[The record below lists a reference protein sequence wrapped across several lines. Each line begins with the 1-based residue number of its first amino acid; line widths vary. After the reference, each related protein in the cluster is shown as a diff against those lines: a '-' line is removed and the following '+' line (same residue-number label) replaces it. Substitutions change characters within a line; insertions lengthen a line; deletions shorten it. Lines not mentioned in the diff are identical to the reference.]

1 MAEKRVSSFFRTAL
15 TIARK
20 DLAVEW
26 YSRQAIS
33 TMLVFALMVIFLFNF
48 ALELDAGAR
57 ADLTGGVLWVT
68 FAFAGTLGLSRSL
81 AAERENGCLDGLL
94 LAPVERSAIYLG
106 KMAANLALML
116 ALALIVLPIYAVL
129 YNQNLFSP
137 GLVGVILL
145 GSLGYS
151 AVGTLLSSLAVQ
163 SRARDLLLPVL
174 LFPLA
179 LPLLVA
185 AVNASRLILEGAA
198 WADFLPW
205 LNLLV
210 VYDVI
215 FLAVALVAFD
225 YVVEE

>member
-1 MAEKRVSSFFRTAL
+1 MNERRPTSFVQIAW

-26 YSRQAIS
+26 YSRQSIT

-57 ADLTGGVLWVT
+57 SSLTSGVLWVT

-106 KMAANLALML
+106 KMAANLVLML
-116 ALALIVLPIYAVL
+116 AVAAIVLPVYAVL
-129 YNQNLFSP
+129 YNQNLINP
-137 GLVGVILL
+137 GLFGIILL

-185 AVNASRLILEGAA
+185 AVNASRLILEGAS
-198 WADFLPW
+198 WAEVFTW
-205 LNLLV
+205 FNLLV
-210 VYDVI
+210 VYDVV
-215 FLAVALVAFD
+215 FLAVALAAFD